1 MKFDVLMA
9 LNIWNMIL
17 PFSRQKI
24 DAVCYTKML
33 IPSCNYKLPHCRI
46 S

>member
-1 MKFDVLMA
+1 MKSDVLMA
-9 LNIWNMIL
+9 LNIWDVIL
-17 PFSRQKI
+17 PYSGQKM

-33 IPSCNYKLPHCRI
+33 IPSCNYKLPHYRI